1 MRIPLIGALA
11 SMVVACA
18 SIGRPEGGPRD
29 TEPPVYVRANPAPG
43 STGISRPRVDIFFN
57 ENVKL
62 EDIANKLVVSPAQ
75 TQNPAV
81 NANGRR
87 ITIELRDTL
96 QPKTTY
102 TLDFADAIRDL
113 NEGNILDG
121 FAMDFATG
129 DAIDTLRIS
138 GMVFE
143 SRNLEP
149 AQGMVVGVYSNLSD
163 TAVRTLPLERVAK
176 TNQYGQFT
184 IRNLKPG
191 TYNLFAIDDRNRDW
205 HWDRSENIAFSTVT
219 ITPSVESVTVA
230 DTLRSAAG
238 EDSIVTR
245 QAWHYLPDDILLTWF
260 NENYSPQ
267 YLREYERTD
276 RRRATIKF
284 GAKSD
289 TLPDITIVNGPRA
302 GHKLSELSVIETR
315 ESLDSIVYWLR
326 DTAVVKQDSLL
337 VAARYQKTDTLE
349 QLVWTTDTLKLFIKG
364 ATRQAEKAKA
374 RQDAKEREE
383 AEKAA
388 AKKAKEEI
396 KAREKERKKREKDVA
411 KKLKKGILTQEQA
424 DSILSASDTA
434 HPETVDE
441 PTATD
446 EPSDSTAHA
455 DTIPPSPK
463 VPLLDFKAISSSQ
476 QDLHLPVIFEAG
488 APVESIDPTGWR
500 LEIAVDTLWNPVPE
514 ASLTRDTA
522 NIRRFNLNAQWKEG
536 ERYRFTADSLSITDI
551 YGEWIKEF
559 KHEFRTKT
567 AEDYGTITFD
577 ITDIASVPD
586 SANVIV
592 ELLNQSDAVVDTAVV
607 RNATA
612 TFRFITPGTYYARA
626 YIDANSNLRWDTGNL
641 ADSLQPEEVFY
652 YPKKLVLRKNWDIDQ
667 EWELFATP
675 VDAQKPNDIKK
686 NKPKTRD
693 RSDSRSDQDDEDYY
707 EDDGFGQNN
716 YLDEN
721 SWGNGSQ
728 YNNARRNSSGNRRNS
743 SNLRRNTGL

>member
-1 MRIPLIGALA
+1 MRISLVGALA

-43 STGISRPRVDIFFN
+43 STGISKPKVDIFFN

-87 ITIELRDTL
+87 VTIELRDTL
-96 QPKTTY
+96 QPNTTY

-138 GMVFE
+138 GMVFQG
-143 SRNLEP
+143 RNLEP
-149 AQGMVVGVYSNLSD
+149 AQGMIVGVYSNLSD

-191 TYNLFAIDDRNRDW
+191 TYNIFAIDDRNRDW
-205 HWDRSENIAFSTVT
+205 HWDRSENVAFSTVT
-219 ITPSVESVTVA
+219 ISPSVESVTVA
-230 DTLRSAAG
+230 DTLRSSAG

-245 QAWHYLPDDILLTWF
+245 QAWHYLPDDVLLTWF

-276 RRRATIKF
+276 RRRATLKF
-284 GAKSD
+284 GARRD
-289 TLPDITIVNGPRA
+289 TLPDVTIVNGPRA
-302 GHKLSELSVIETR
+302 GRKLDELSVIETR
-315 ESLDSIVYWLR
+315 QGLDSIVYWLR
-326 DTAVVKQDSLL
+326 DTAVVNQDSLL

-364 ATRQAEKAKA
+364 ATRQAEKVKAK
-374 RQDAKEREE
+374 QEAKEREE
-383 AEKAA
+383 AEKEAR
-388 AKKAKEEI
+388 KKAEAEM
-396 KAREKERKKREKDVA
+396 KARAKERKKLEKDVA
-411 KKLKKGILTQEQA
+411 KKLKKGLIDRAQA
-424 DSILSASDTA
+424 DSILSAADMTHDTEA
-434 HPETVDE
+434 EHDVSGSPGGQT
-441 PTATD
+441 
-446 EPSDSTAHA
+446 

-463 VPLLDFKAISSSQ
+463 VQLLDFKAVSSSQ

-488 APVESIDPTGWR
+488 APVANIDSAGWR
-500 LEIAVDTLWNPVPE
+500 LEIAVDTLWNIVPD
-514 ASLTRDTA
+514 AILTPDTA
-522 NIRRFNLNAQWKEG
+522 NIRRFNLNAKWKEG
-536 ERYRFTADSLSITDI
+536 ERYRFTADSLSVTDI

-559 KHEFRTKT
+559 KHEFKTKT

-577 ITDIASVPD
+577 ITDLESVPD

-592 ELLNQSDAVVDTAVV
+592 ELLNQSDAVVDTAIV

-626 YIDANSNLRWDTGNL
+626 YVDANRNMRWDTGNL
-641 ADSLQPEEVFY
+641 ADSLQPEDVFY

-667 EWELFATP
+667 EWALFATP
-675 VDAQKPNDIKK
+675 VDAQKPDDIKK

-693 RSDSRSDQDDEDYY
+693 RSDSRSDRDDEDYY
-707 EDDGFGQNN
+707 DDEEDGFNQNN
-716 YLDEN
+716 YFNEN

-728 YNNARRNSSGNRRNS
+728 YNNARRNNPGNRRNNP
-743 SNLRRNTGL
+743 NLRRNR